1 MATAF
6 QPLSSEI
13 GRCCHI
19 RLLAHSFLKWRTDC
33 WLLRMSEIAWTCHSV
48 MTPPTE
54 TLQSGRGKV
63 AGAGGDKVWRVHAHL
78 MTTAFPTF
86 ASEIIK
92 QQKSSPW
99 IIDSCAFC
107 SDLNNRKPSLT
118 HVFTVFCP
126 LSHASWDAAYPPR
139 FTPPHP
145 PHTPQPFSTLLS
157 TGIAVDKSG
166 LIYFVDGTTIRKV
179 DRNGIISTFLG
190 SNDLTSARPLTC
202 DSMDIN
208 QVIFRHD
215 AVRQR
220 LILHVRASRST
231 SARMPSGPAHT
242 ALTHCSD
249 ARPYISA
256 FVFPSC

>member
-1 MATAF
+1 MLSYPLTGTLVSKMENRLLIIADVRNRLNL
-6 QPLSSEI
+6 PLS
-13 GRCCHI
+13 
-19 RLLAHSFLKWRTDC
+19 DD
-33 WLLRMSEIAWTCHSV
+33 
-48 MTPPTE
+48 PTY
-54 TLQSGRGKV
+54 RDAPVGKRE
-63 AGAGGDKVWRVHAHL
+63 GWGGGKVWRVHVHL

-145 PHTPQPFSTLLS
+145 PPHTHTPQPFSPLLS

-208 QVIFRHD
+208 QVIFRHG
-215 AVRQR
+215 AVRRR
-220 LILHVRASRST
+220 LILHVRAFSEQRRRGCLLAPPT
-231 SARMPSGPAHT
+231 QPW
-242 ALTHCSD
+242 LTVLM
-249 ARPYISA
+249 RGLT
-256 FVFPSC
+256 

>member
-33 WLLRMSEIAWTCHSV
+33 WLLLMSEIAWTCHSV

-54 TLQSGRGKV
+54 TLQSGRGK
-63 AGAGGDKVWRVHAHL
+63 GGGGDKVWRVHVHL

-126 LSHASWDAAYPPR
+126 LSHASWDAVYPPR
-139 FTPPHP
+139 FTPPHPLLP

-208 QVIFRHD
+208 QVIFRHG

-220 LILHVRASRST
+220 LILHVRASHRRGCLLAPPT
-231 SARMPSGPAHT
+231 QPW
-242 ALTHCSD
+242 LTVLM
-249 ARPYISA
+249 RGLT
-256 FVFPSC
+256 